1 MSFGNNYWIANTFPH
16 STSQIWRKKINHPFK
31 LIFCNLSVWHLLYV
45 CGGSS
50 QVVYLNFTEEGRFRE
65 FEIFQVLRVCGPF
78 RHEVGSASN
87 EVILV
92 RGTRFS
98 LMGKTLFSCETE
110 QNTLTQ
116 RNLFQ
121 QTQQQSNTYNIN
133 LIQRWMM
140 VMKLAITSPCVSA
153 KAVWNTNSSRKC
165 WVIGAQFD

>member
-50 QVVYLNFTEEGRFRE
+50 QVVYHNFTGEGRFRE
-65 FEIFQVLRVCGPF
+65 FDIFRVLRACGPF
-78 RHEVGSASN
+78 RQKVGCASN

-92 RGTRFS
+92 RGVSRRTRFS
-98 LMGKTLFSCETE
+98 LMAKTLFSCETE

-121 QTQQQSNTYNIN
+121 QTQQQKNTYDIN
-133 LIQRWMM
+133 LIHCWMM
-140 VMKLAITSPCVSA
+140 VMKLTITSPCVSA
-153 KAVWNTNSSRKC
+153 ESC
-165 WVIGAQFD
+165 MEHQ